1 MYKYSN
7 NQSNM
12 TGQRSGKLNQS
23 NMTGLRNDT
32 NAFNAIESI
41 PVIGGGNVSN
51 MQKTNPLALVAFFLS
66 FCGLS
71 LFGLIIGIIAL
82 KQINEKNEGGKGLAI
97 AAIVIGGIITFFI
110 IVIIGLVV
118 VFLVYKDNIKEER
131 IEPIENEN
139 PIVVDKCLEAKC
151 SFSCNSGEMC
161 KCTYVNEDGIS
172 EIIECQID

>member
-1 MYKYSN
+1 M
-7 NQSNM
+7 
-12 TGQRSGKLNQS
+12 
-23 NMTGLRNDT
+23 
-32 NAFNAIESI
+32 
-41 PVIGGGNVSN
+41 
-51 MQKTNPLALVAFFLS
+51 
-66 FCGLS
+66 
-71 LFGLIIGIIAL
+71 

>member
-23 NMTGLRNDT
+23 NMTGLRNET

-51 MQKTNPLALVAFFLS
+51 MQKTNPLALVAFFMS

-82 KQINEKNEGGKGLAI
+82 KQINERNEGGKGLAI

-118 VFLVYKDNIKEER
+118 VFLVYKDNIKEVR
-131 IEPIENEN
+131 IEPIENETSV
-139 PIVVDKCLEAKC
+139 VVDKCLEAKC
-151 SFSCNSGEMC
+151 SFSCNYGEMC

>member
-12 TGQRSGKLNQS
+12 TGQRSGKINE
-23 NMTGLRNDT
+23 T
-32 NAFNAIESI
+32 NVFNGIESI
-41 PVIGGGNVSN
+41 PVVGGGNVGN
-51 MQKTNPLALVAFFLS
+51 MQKTNPLALVAFFMS

-71 LFGLIIGIIAL
+71 LFGLIIGVIAL

-97 AAIVIGGIITFFI
+97 AAIVISGILTLFFVI
-110 IVIIGLVV
+110 IIGLVV
-118 VFLVYKDNIKEER
+118 VFFIYADNMEEG
-131 IEPIENEN
+131 PIESVENET
-139 PIVVDKCLEAKC
+139 PVVVDKCLEAKC

-161 KCTYVNEDGIS
+161 KCTYVSEDGIS

>member
-1 MYKYSN
+1 MYKYSS

-12 TGQRSGKLNQS
+12 TGRRSGSINQS
-23 NMTGLRNDT
+23 NMTGLRNENNT
-32 NAFNAIESI
+32 FNGIESI
-41 PVIGGGNVSN
+41 PVVGGGNVGN
-51 MQKTNPLALVAFFLS
+51 VQKTNPLALVAFFLS

-71 LFGLIIGIIAL
+71 LFGFIFVIIAL
-82 KQINEKNEGGKGLAI
+82 KQINERNEGGKGLAI

-161 KCTYVNEDGIS
+161 KCTYVNEDGNP